1 MALSLCIDT
10 SSKNCS
16 VAVFENSKLIS
27 LKEKKFDR
35 PSHSEK
41 VNVFVDIL
49 LKEKKISFSDFDF
62 FAIGNGPG
70 SFTGLRIGAATVK
83 AFCFANKKPL
93 VSVSSMKI
101 MSEQAIRTNN
111 DFDFYCAAVDA
122 RGNEIYYSQFDKKNN
137 IITDTRLI
145 SVEQIKS
152 IINKKQKYIFFGDAV
167 DKVRSFVSQKKNK
180 FLEEIYPSASD
191 MGAIAYEK
199 FKNKNFEI
207 LENFEPNYIKSFIVN
222 KK

>member
-1 MALSLCIDT
+1 MAFSLCIDT

-101 MSEQAIRTNN
+101 M
-111 DFDFYCAAVDA
+111 
-122 RGNEIYYSQFDKKNN
+122 
-137 IITDTRLI
+137 
-145 SVEQIKS
+145 
-152 IINKKQKYIFFGDAV
+152 
-167 DKVRSFVSQKKNK
+167 
-180 FLEEIYPSASD
+180 
-191 MGAIAYEK
+191 
-199 FKNKNFEI
+199 
-207 LENFEPNYIKSFIVN
+207 
-222 KK
+222 